1 MTLNDVVL
9 LSLYAVSEFCVIYM
23 IIKFYPYFRERFAAG
38 AVNQFMLAMLGFMTA
53 YGIKM
58 ATAFCI
64 RISYIIQPG
73 GDTPINHALQTYTWT
88 AAQCLTT
95 ASLIILA
102 ILTRK
107 KRFDVWFYL
116 RRQERE
122 NKQKEG
128 NE

>member
-1 MTLNDVVL
+1 VTFNDVL
-9 LSLYAVSEFCVIYM
+9 LLYAVSEFCVIYM

-38 AVNQFMLAMLGFMTA
+38 AVNQFMLAMLGFMVA

-64 RISYIIQPG
+64 RISYIMQPG
-73 GDTPINHALQTYTWT
+73 DSPINHALQTYTWT

-95 ASLIILA
+95 AGLIILA

-107 KRFDVWFYL
+107 NRFDVWFYL
-116 RRQERE
+116 RRQDR
-122 NKQKEG
+122 K
-128 NE
+128 